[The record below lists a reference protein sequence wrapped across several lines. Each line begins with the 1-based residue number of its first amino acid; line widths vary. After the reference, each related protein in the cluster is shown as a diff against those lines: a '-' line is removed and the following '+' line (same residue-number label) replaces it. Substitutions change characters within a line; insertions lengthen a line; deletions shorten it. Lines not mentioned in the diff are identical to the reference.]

1 MISKWIS
8 DIIIDRDAI
17 IAVRS
22 EMSKTMESEEIIQ
35 NRKVKMRVFAFLT
48 RELSRANKKL
58 GI

>member
-1 MISKWIS
+1 LISKWIS

-17 IAVRS
+17 IAVRG
-22 EMSKTMESEEIIQ
+22 EMFKNIDAEEIIQ
-35 NRKVKMRVFAFLT
+35 NKAVKMRVFAFLT